1 MDNLERNIEKGSLY
15 KLDKNLK
22 LTKVDKNYRITNGP
36 AFIDEYNFYH
46 TDSRKKTIYKI
57 KINKKNK
64 IIRKYIFKKF
74 SPEEGVPDGMTLDKN
89 KNLWVAHF
97 RGACVSVFNSKAK
110 LIHKIQF
117 PAKNITN
124 CAFGGKN
131 NQELYVSTATK
142 GMNKADLRKFRYSGF
157 FFSVKTNS
165 KGILQKKFIL
175 SNEEKR
181 SLL

>member
-1 MDNLERNIEKGSLY
+1 MLLILPIISFGFVNNLSTVIEFCA
-15 KLDKNLK
+15 
-22 LTKVDKNYRITNGP
+22 RIISDP
-36 AFIDEYNFYH
+36 
-46 TDSRKKTIYKI
+46 KQ
-57 KINKKNK
+57 INKAIAENNTK
-64 IIRKYIFKKF
+64 
-74 SPEEGVPDGMTLDKN
+74 
-89 KNLWVAHF
+89 
-97 RGACVSVFNSKAK
+97 FNSKAK
-110 LIHKIQF
+110 LIHRIQF

-157 FFSVKTNS
+157 FFSVKTNA
-165 KGILQKKFIL
+165 KGVLQKKFIL

>member
-1 MDNLERNIEKGSLY
+1 
-15 KLDKNLK
+15 
-22 LTKVDKNYRITNGP
+22 
-36 AFIDEYNFYH
+36 
-46 TDSRKKTIYKI
+46 
-57 KINKKNK
+57 
-64 IIRKYIFKKF
+64 
-74 SPEEGVPDGMTLDKN
+74 MTLDKY

-110 LIHKIQF
+110 LIHRIQF

-181 SLL
+181 SLLWTNTYKAFKRRF